1 MPWHELRRAGTPAP
15 AIMAFRLAARQAR
28 AMLDPSQ
35 HAAFD
40 VAEQAAIQHLRDGGP
55 GCAVRIFIPD
65 QGDAQTYVRRQ
76 LRRLHEGFRILPG
89 ETLGVENNPAALATA
104 LQMMSVI
111 IVTVAA
117 DGTEV
122 GLFRS

>member
-1 MPWHELRRAGTPAP
+1 MPWHELRRSGPPAP
-15 AIMAFRLAARQAR
+15 AIMAFRLAAKQAKAR
-28 AMLDPSQ
+28 LDPSQ

-40 VAEQAAIQHLRDGGP
+40 IAEQAAIQHLRDGGP

-65 QGDAQTYVRRQ
+65 QGDALSYVRRQ
-76 LRRLHEGFRILPG
+76 LHRLHQGFRVLPG
-89 ETLGVENNPAALATA
+89 ETLGVENNPDALATA
-104 LQMMSVI
+104 VQMLPVM

-122 GLFRS
+122 LLFRS